1 MFEQFYPIL
10 FLIVV
15 SLVLALLLSGL
26 SQLIGKRT
34 SLGDKSAAYEC
45 GILPTQGTRDPI
57 PVKFYMVAISFI
69 LFDIEVIFLLPWAVV
84 ARELGMFGFWSISFF
99 VVVILVGYFY
109 ELSRGALQ
117 WD

>member
-15 SLVLALLLSGL
+15 SLVLAVLLSSL
-26 SQLIGKRT
+26 SQFIGKRT
-34 SLGDKSAAYEC
+34 SIGNKSLPYEC
-45 GILPTQGTRDPI
+45 GIVPEQGTKDPI

-84 ARELGMFGFWSISFF
+84 ARELGMFGFWSISIF
-99 VVVILVGYFY
+99 VVIILVGYFY

>member
-1 MFEQFYPIL
+1 MFQDFYPIIL
-10 FLIVV
+10 LIVITTG
-15 SLVLALLLSGL
+15 LALLLSGL
-26 SQLIGKRT
+26 SIFIGKRT
-34 SLGDKSAAYEC
+34 KLGHKGEAYEC
-45 GILPTQGTRDPI
+45 GIPAKGTTTDPI

-84 ARELGMFGFWSISFF
+84 ARDLGMFGFLAISVF

-109 ELSRGALQ
+109 ELGRGALK